1 MNHTT
6 YLGYLLPSVR
16 KGQPGGT
23 AGLDNSGKVPSNQ
36 LPSYVDD
43 VVEYNGLNNFPLV
56 GESGKIYVD
65 TFENK
70 VYRWSG
76 SQYIEISSG
85 IGTIDTTMSD
95 TSTNAVAN
103 STVKTYI
110 DGLVGDVESLLAA
123 I

>member
-1 MNHTT
+1 MNYTT
-6 YLGYLLPSVR
+6 YLGYFLPSVR

-23 AGLDNSGKVPSNQ
+23 AELDNSGKVPSNQ

-85 IGTIDTTMSD
+85 TGTIDTIMSD
-95 TSTNAVAN
+95 ISTNAVAN
-103 STVKTYI
+103 STVKAYV